1 MPDADKKVKGQE
13 ERSVRVL
20 LSNLCPFYQFEQ
32 AILIGQA
39 LRLFAEP
46 VLQPS
51 IDLIDQLFVVC
62 MKSDLH

>member
-32 AILIGQA
+32 AVLIGQA
-39 LRLFAEP
+39 LRFFVEP
-46 VLQPS
+46 VP
-51 IDLIDQLFVVC
+51 
-62 MKSDLH
+62 